1 MTSTAKDDS
10 IRNNLNARKLVFVY
24 NGIQSGNRLRA
35 LLFMI
40 LGLFHGPWN
49 VFPSRDAFVHS
60 VAADLLTDL
69 AAFSVITGSD
79 VVQAGAE
86 GTLVSACL

>member
-1 MTSTAKDDS
+1 
-10 IRNNLNARKLVFVY
+10 
-24 NGIQSGNRLRA
+24 
-35 LLFMI
+35 MI

-60 VAADLLTDL
+60 VAADRLTVL

-79 VVQAGAE
+79 VVQAGAA

>member
-1 MTSTAKDDS
+1 
-10 IRNNLNARKLVFVY
+10 
-24 NGIQSGNRLRA
+24 
-35 LLFMI
+35 MI

-69 AAFSVITGSD
+69 AVFSVITGSD